1 MVGTDQFVSHLG
13 KTGVNLAIEVQGRG
27 IANPETPAFQ
37 IGDTDPNALVAVSLG
52 ADEIRQPAGE
62 PHPPNAAA
70 AQAGEGRQKPRVQ
83 LG

>member
-1 MVGTDQFVSHLG
+1 MGTDQFVSHLG

-37 IGDTDPNALVAVSLG
+37 IGDTDPKALVAVGLG
-52 ADEIRQPAGE
+52 ADEIRQPAVSRTRIRRVRRKLGKDAK
-62 PHPPNAAA
+62 N
-70 AQAGEGRQKPRVQ
+70 PRVQ